1 MSMRLPCPKFLVPLT
16 SATILLGLLPLAGC
30 AGLLRGSGTSTT
42 SASGVANGVFG
53 FDIRQP
59 LVSWPKEPFT
69 WWRLWDAGVDWSRV
83 EPSPNQFDFSLM
95 DKYVA
100 LAQEHNV
107 KIIYVISNTP
117 QWAATDPNA
126 TGTVGTPGGISP
138 PRNMQDWQNFVTAI
152 ATRYKG
158 KIAAYEVWNE
168 ADLPGYW
175 NGTVQQMVQICQI
188 AHDTIKKIDP
198 GATVLA
204 PSVVAGQGL
213 TFLPQFFASG
223 GGQFSDAVAYH
234 MYDTQMQPESS
245 MPFFRSMIAAAT
257 AGGKTLWNTEDGWGP
272 WGTWPSDQAAANF
285 VARDLILQRSLGITV
300 IVWYAWD
307 DRGPWVNL
315 FMVQPDFQTPTL
327 AAVAFGTVTS
337 WLDGAAVSCSNLGDV
352 WQCAVTG
359 DGSARYIVW
368 NASGSG
374 SFSIPANWTVKT
386 MVDLNGNSQSIPGAT
401 ISISGSPV
409 LLK

>member
-1 MSMRLPCPKFLVPLT
+1 VRMRELCPKCPVPT
-16 SATILLGLLPLAGC
+16 TVIALLSLLLLAAC
-30 AGLLRGSGTSTT
+30 AGLSRGSNAQFS
-42 SASGVANGVFG
+42 SGSVANSAFG
-53 FDIRQP
+53 FDIRNP

-83 EPSPNQFDFSLM
+83 EPAPNQFDFTLM

-100 LAQEHNV
+100 LAQEHDV

-117 QWAATDPNA
+117 QWAATDANA

-138 PRNMQDWQNFVTAI
+138 PRNMQDWQNYVSTV

-175 NGTVQQMVQICQI
+175 NGTMQQMVQLCQI

-198 GATVLA
+198 SATVLA

-213 TFLPQFFASG
+213 TFLPAFFLAG
-223 GGQFSDAVAYH
+223 GGQYSDAVAYH
-234 MYDTQMQPESS
+234 MYDTQMAPELS
-245 MPFFRSMIAAAT
+245 MPFFRDMITVAGQ
-257 AGGKTLWNTEDGWGP
+257 GGKQIWNTEDGWGP
-272 WGTWPSDQAAANF
+272 WGTWPNDQAAANF
-285 VARDLILQRSLGITV
+285 VARSLILQRSLGVSV

-315 FMVQPDFQTPTL
+315 FMVQPDLQTPTP
-327 AAVAFGTVTS
+327 AAVAFGTVTA
-337 WLDGAAVSCSNLGDV
+337 WLDNAAVACTNLADN
-352 WQCAVTG
+352 WQCSLTSSENG
-359 DGSARYIVW
+359 TRYVVW
-368 NASGSG
+368 NASGAG
-374 SFSIPANWTVKT
+374 TFAIPPSWGVKT
-386 MVDLNGNSQSIPGAT
+386 MVDLNGNTQSIPSST
-401 ISISGSPV
+401 ISLTGSPV